1 MYQLLMPDLATRT
14 RFIAA
19 LGGQGI
25 GAVFH
30 YLPLHLSEY
39 ARRWG
44 GRPGDCPVSES
55 VSDRLVRLPFYT
67 GMTEADQSRVID
79 AITAFGASSASG

>member
-1 MYQLLMPDLATRT
+1 MRT

-19 LGGQGI
+19 LAARGI

-44 GRPGDCPVSES
+44 GRPGDCPVSER
-55 VSDRLVRLPFYT
+55 VSDRLVRLPFFT
-67 GMTEADQSRVID
+67 GMTEADQARVID
-79 AITAFGASSASG
+79 VILAFAT